1 MSDNVVKFRR
11 IEKKPEKPP
20 RKDFKAPSW
29 LAWLV
34 LVLIAAAVA
43 ITAWQQLGMGGSPP
57 A

>member
-34 LVLIAAAVA
+34 LVLVA
-43 ITAWQQLGMGGSPP
+43 CAIVALQQSGMLGG
-57 A
+57 

>member
-11 IEKKPEKPP
+11 VEKKPEKPP

-34 LVLIAAAVA
+34 LVLIACAIVA
-43 ITAWQQLGMGGSPP
+43 LQQSGMLGG
-57 A
+57 

>member
-34 LVLIAAAVA
+34 LVLIACAIVA
-43 ITAWQQLGMGGSPP
+43 LQQSGMLGG
-57 A
+57 